1 MELKSGLPDFRPDF
15 ATKTPYYWDFLEMIL
30 YVERE
35 KNMIDR
41 PDYYYYYSCFV
52 SSSERRGRVS
62 GERNPHTAVRHL
74 CHGAFAALNDESES

>member
-1 MELKSGLPDFRPDF
+1 MTGGVFVELKSGLPDFRPDF

-41 PDYYYYYSCFV
+41 PDYYYYYRTRLFWV
-52 SSSERRGRVS
+52 RQYISSYYHFTFRV
-62 GERNPHTAVRHL
+62 V
-74 CHGAFAALNDESES
+74 C